1 MEIAVPW
8 KELCAVADV
17 KLWSRLSMAA
27 VVITWSWSW
36 DGHTVPLSCYSTH
49 TLFDMIQ
56 QIPNTLLYVMPIP
69 SSARVSTKLLFTVL
83 AWTFSPTST
92 SKEDSFFVEWR
103 KFFIFSLLFLFKLLK
118 QISCTILVDILCR
131 LLDKLPLKSPLSN
144 IMPMSFINLSGTDCT
159 YLSIGTSPSKH
170 FSFSNNLVLIAF
182 VGLEKTWLCS
192 SLDHVHAV

>member
-1 MEIAVPW
+1 
-8 KELCAVADV
+8 
-17 KLWSRLSMAA
+17 
-27 VVITWSWSW
+27 
-36 DGHTVPLSCYSTH
+36 
-49 TLFDMIQ
+49 MIQ

-118 QISCTILVDILCR
+118 QISCTILVDILFR
-131 LLDKLPLKSPLSN
+131 LLDKLPLKSSLSN

-182 VGLEKTWLCS
+182 VGLEKT
-192 SLDHVHAV
+192 